1 LESRAAGDAGVASI
15 DAALVKL
22 FSA

>member
-22 FSA
+22 FPA